1 MVLRSLLRF
10 YKLTLSP
17 LLGNR
22 CRFYPSCSEYCVQAV
37 EGHGVFVGGWLA
49 FKRVIKCHP
58 FHPGGEDPVPP
69 RLKAD

>member
-1 MVLRSLLRF
+1 M
-10 YKLTLSP
+10 
-17 LLGNR
+17 
-22 CRFYPSCSEYCVQAV
+22 QAV